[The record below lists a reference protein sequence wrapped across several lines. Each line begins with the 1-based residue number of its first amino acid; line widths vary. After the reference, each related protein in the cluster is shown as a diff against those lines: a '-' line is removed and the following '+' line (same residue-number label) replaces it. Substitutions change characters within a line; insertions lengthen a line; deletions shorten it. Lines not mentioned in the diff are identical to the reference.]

1 MFWHSDPS
9 FWIGLRLCR
18 LMSLPAVHAHAT
30 VRNSRQIVIH
40 ILMMNLLI
48 GILSSNYDRYE
59 EQARALFVRE
69 RARIIC
75 TLFTRLYGRWLLPT
89 NWETGYHAGRIL
101 GNGPFAGE
109 FGAGRSTA
117 YANLCVYRC
126 LQCYIVEI
134 NDRV

>member
-1 MFWHSDPS
+1 
-9 FWIGLRLCR
+9 
-18 LMSLPAVHAHAT
+18 
-30 VRNSRQIVIH
+30 
-40 ILMMNLLI
+40 MMNLLI